1 MRSLCWY
8 VGVLTLSLMTATACE
23 DDAGDAAPD
32 ISAIE
37 VDLEVRR
44 FDQDLRRVASDS
56 LPDGAARVDGAAVL
70 AQAYPVFFDS
80 VFTRVMGLPE
90 GVPGYDSALVT
101 AFRTEPSLRGVL
113 DSVTAVFPE
122 GDPGAAWR
130 RDLEQ
135 AFRYAKHYFPEQP
148 TPEVITYVS
157 EFSLGNLTYGAE
169 LLGVGL
175 DFYLGA
181 DFPGY
186 SREVFPAYIQRGMN
200 AEHLA
205 PRAVETWLTNLL
217 GPPPGERMIDRMVH
231 NGKLLYLKS
240 KLLPHVADTAVLNF
254 SEQQLRW
261 LRDNEEPMW
270 THYLD
275 EDLLYETSA
284 KRIGKHVG
292 VSPNAPGMPPE
303 APGGGAN
310 WVGMR
315 MVEAYM
321 RRHPDVTLPQ
331 LVGMRDAQA
340 LMSEG
345 RYRPGL

>member
-1 MRSLCWY
+1 M
-8 VGVLTLSLMTATACE
+8 LSAMVACAVACAVACGDDETASE
-23 DDAGDAAPD
+23 APD
-32 ISAIE
+32 VSVVE
-37 VDLEVRR
+37 VDLRVRR
-44 FDQDLRRVASDS
+44 FDQDLRRAALDS
-56 LPDGAARVDGAAVL
+56 LPDGSARVNGAEVL
-70 AQAYPVFFDS
+70 AEAYPVFFDS
-80 VFTRVMGLPE
+80 VFLRLMIPSGAT
-90 GVPGYDSALVT
+90 GYDSALVT

-122 GDPGAAWR
+122 GDRADWTA
-130 RDLEQ
+130 DLEQ
-135 AFRYAKHYFPEQP
+135 AFRYAKYYFPAEP
-148 TPEVITYVS
+148 TPEVVTYVS
-157 EFSLGNLTYGAE
+157 EFSLGNLTYGPE
-169 LLGVGL
+169 LLGIGL

-186 SREVFPAYIQRGMN
+186 SREVFPAYIQRSMN
-200 AEHLA
+200 AAHIA

-217 GPPPGERMIDRMVH
+217 GPAPGERMLDRMVH

-254 SEQQLRW
+254 SEQQLQW
-261 LRDNEEPMW
+261 LRDNEAPMW

-292 VSPNAPGMPPE
+292 VAPGAPGMPKE

-310 WVGMR
+310 WVGMK

-321 RRHPDVTLPQ
+321 RRHPDVTLPE
-331 LVGMRDAQA
+331 LIVMRDAQA
-340 LMSEG
+340 VMGEG
-345 RYRPGL
+345 RYRPGM